1 MKRCI
6 TLGLLLI
13 LFGCVLFFAMH
24 DQGESSPPHLFDN
37 MNERPLIDAQQVMDS
52 YLPVGRMERLR
63 PPHAVAQFMG
73 GNSYEREQDRLD
85 EAFATDSSY
94 FLSGRM
100 QGGEED
106 SMPLELGGISRRRD
120 VQTEGRF
127 LYSAHC
133 AVCHGVTGNGQG
145 RMVAYA
151 DYPQIASF
159 RDEKYASYSPGKM
172 FRSIRSGQGNMPAF
186 GNILTARDIWCLV
199 TYIRDLQSHT
209 GENPQ
214 HRKNAD
220 HE

>member
-151 DYPQIASF
+151 DYPQIDSF

-209 GENPQ
+209 GGEPITQ
-214 HRKNAD
+214 EER
-220 HE
+220 